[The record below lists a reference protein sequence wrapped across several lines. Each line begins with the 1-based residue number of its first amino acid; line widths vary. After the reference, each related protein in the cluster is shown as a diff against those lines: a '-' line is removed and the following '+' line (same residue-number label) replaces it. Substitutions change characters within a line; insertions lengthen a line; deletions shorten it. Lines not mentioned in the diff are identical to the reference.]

1 MSVERGRSGWRRMRV
16 GVLAACTVWLVLQ
29 NLALAVLLLVGHPA
43 DALAA
48 GLVVA
53 RTAMHLGAQLFVI
66 PLAVALGLALAAW
79 LVHGVPVRQTANEE
93 VRHER

>member
-1 MSVERGRSGWRRMRV
+1 MSADQVRSGWRRMRV
-16 GVLAACTVWLVLQ
+16 WVFVTCTVWLVLQ
-29 NLALAVLLLVGHPA
+29 NLALAALLLVGRPA

-48 GLVVA
+48 GIVVA
-53 RTAMHLGAQLFVI
+53 RTAYSLGTQLFVI

-93 VRHER
+93 GRHER

>member
-1 MSVERGRSGWRRMRV
+1 MSADRGRSRWQRMRV
-16 GVLAACTVWLVLQ
+16 WVLATCTVWLVLQ
-29 NLALAVLLLVGHPA
+29 NLALAALLLVGHPA

-53 RTAMHLGAQLFVI
+53 RTAMSFGVQLFVI
-66 PLAVALGLALAAW
+66 PVAVALGLALAAW